1 MKKILKHFTHRTP
14 IDQLVLDVA
23 YFNQIIT
30 ELQETID
37 AFKTEIEKR
46 DKHIEMLERHI
57 KIAENALIRQD
68 KWQND

>member
-1 MKKILKHFTHRTP
+1 MKKILKHLTHRTP
-14 IDQLVLDVA
+14 IDPILDYIA

-30 ELQETID
+30 ELQKTID

>member
-1 MKKILKHFTHRTP
+1 MKKILKHLTHRTP

>member
-1 MKKILKHFTHRTP
+1 MKKILKQLNHRTP
-14 IDQLVLDVA
+14 IDPILDIA
-23 YFNQIIT
+23 YFDQIIT

-46 DKHIEMLERHI
+46 DKHIAMLERHI

>member
-1 MKKILKHFTHRTP
+1 MKKILKQLNHHTP
-14 IDQLVLDVA
+14 IDPILDIA
-23 YFNQIIT
+23 YFDQIIT

-46 DKHIEMLERHI
+46 DKHIAMLERHI